1 MPYAFTMTQF
11 PCVHL
16 NLIVPL
22 GTFSSLRT
30 LTLHDLTVYWLLAVT
45 FLEDSI
51 KALFLAAKPPGAIQK
66 AKGMTAGLEDAFF
79 FFFLLGLLQ
88 NSFSFVGIL
97 KVLVLL
103 LECSSSSPVLS
114 CATNDYK

>member
-22 GTFSSLRT
+22 GTSSSLRT

-79 FFFLLGLLQ
+79 FFLLGLLQ

-97 KVLVLL
+97 KVLVFVVGMLL
-103 LECSSSSPVLS
+103 KQSSSQL
-114 CATNDYK
+114 CN

>member
-79 FFFLLGLLQ
+79 FFFFPAGPTAKFFLFCWYLEGAGFVVGMLLKQ
-88 NSFSFVGIL
+88 
-97 KVLVLL
+97 
-103 LECSSSSPVLS
+103 SSSQL
-114 CATNDYK
+114 CN